1 MREVRILTIEEIAER
16 RLAYIN
22 KLRAENAELK
32 ETIER
37 IKKETIERVKKD
49 KSSYWNQDS
58 LLKAASGEEE

>member
-1 MREVRILTIEEIAER
+1 MKEVRILTIEEIAER

-37 IKKETIERVKKD
+37 MKKS
-49 KSSYWNQDS
+49 KSSYWNQGS
-58 LLKAASGEEE
+58 LLKAASEEEE